1 MPKAIDITNQKFGK
15 LTAIQKS
22 ESRGGKT
29 YWLCKCECGNEK
41 EVQTSHLRNGSIQ
54 SCGKCQHKTHK
65 VVAFRQR
72 VKIALVEASGHKCA
86 YCGLV
91 DHPAIYDFHHI
102 NPATKEFGLGN
113 GATTRSKKAYAEEAK
128 KCVML
133 CSNCHR
139 RIENNLISIKDLD
152 IIPFDEDIYYQA
164 IEDLIK

>member
-1 MPKAIDITNQKFGK
+1 MDYIRKRRNV
-15 LTAIQKS
+15 
-22 ESRGGKT
+22 T
-29 YWLCKCECGNEK
+29 YHSDACKMY
-41 EVQTSHLRNGSIQ
+41 LRHDFN
-54 SCGKCQHKTHK
+54 
-65 VVAFRQR
+65 
-72 VKIALVEASGHKCA
+72 HKCA

-139 RIENNLISIKDLD
+139 RIENNLISIKDLT
-152 IIPFDEDIYYQA
+152 IIPFDEDIYYQT